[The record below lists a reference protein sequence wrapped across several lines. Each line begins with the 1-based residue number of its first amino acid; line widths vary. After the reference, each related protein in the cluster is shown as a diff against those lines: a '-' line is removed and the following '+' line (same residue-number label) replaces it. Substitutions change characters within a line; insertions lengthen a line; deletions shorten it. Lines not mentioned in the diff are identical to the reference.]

1 MTPPKNWEK
10 KTDRKR
16 KLKSKWLIEVWLT
29 VTMVL
34 ACAAAISMTSFLV
47 PFFLYL
53 SPPPT
58 PFPVSVSVCLPPH
71 PIPTLCQ
78 VSTSFPQTCTV
89 NMATSGLSRHSAA
102 VAQCLCPYSLCSPS
116 FLSLPVSLSF
126 FLSFS
131 LSFVWLVMSG
141 LSNYVSIFSVVL
153 IVFFFSFVSFWFV
166 FIFSDVTFPLI

>member
-1 MTPPKNWEK
+1 
-10 KTDRKR
+10 
-16 KLKSKWLIEVWLT
+16 
-29 VTMVL
+29 MVL

-78 VSTSFPQTCTV
+78 VSTSFPQPCTV

-126 FLSFS
+126 FLSLS
-131 LSFVWLVMSG
+131 LFLSQLRLAGYEWIKQLCVNLQCSFDCLFFCF
-141 LSNYVSIFSVVL
+141 IL
-153 IVFFFSFVSFWFV
+153 ICVHFF
-166 FIFSDVTFPLI
+166 